1 MILEKLLYKKKYIKP
16 FIDNL
21 LNQYSI
27 DNAVFFSEYEG
38 KNFLIILCIKNEIF
52 EVQVLNNELK
62 FFTFHINED
71 NFIQWNQHKE
81 KIIKM
86 KEQAQAS
93 SSKHVIL
100 LMAESI
106 RHLGNQAGLSF
117 QKTKNILEF
126 FLIGNQDFFINNT
139 INITENMGNYWID

>member
-1 MILEKLLYKKKYIKP
+1 MILEKILYKKKYIKP

-27 DNAVFFSEYEG
+27 DNAVFFSEYEK
-38 KNFLIILCIKNEIF
+38 KNFIIILCIKNKIF
-52 EVQVLNNELK
+52 EVQALNEELK
-62 FFTFHINED
+62 FFTLHINDD
-71 NFIQWNQHKE
+71 NFTQWNQYKE
-81 KIIKM
+81 KIIKI

-106 RHLGNQAGLSF
+106 RQIGNQAGLSF
-117 QKTKNILEF
+117 QKTKDILEF
-126 FLIGNQDFFINNT
+126 FIIGNKDFFINNT
-139 INITENMGNYWID
+139 ISITENMGNYWID

>member
-21 LNQYSI
+21 LKQYSI

-38 KNFLIILCIKNEIF
+38 KNFLIILCIKNKIF
-52 EVQVLNNELK
+52 EVQLLNDELK
-62 FFTFHINED
+62 FFTFHINEN
-71 NFIQWNQHKE
+71 NFIQWEKYKE
-81 KIIKM
+81 KIIKI

-100 LMAESI
+100 LMAEDI
-106 RHLGNQAGLSF
+106 RHIGNQAGLSF
-117 QKTKNILEF
+117 QKTKDIFSF
-126 FLIGNQDFFINNT
+126 FLTGNQHFFINNT
-139 INITENMGNYWID
+139 INITENIENSWID

>member
-1 MILEKLLYKKKYIKP
+1 MILKKILYKKKYIKP

-21 LNQYSI
+21 LNQYSM
-27 DNAVFFSEYEG
+27 DNAVFFSEYKG
-38 KNFLIILCIKNEIF
+38 KNFLIILCIKNKIF
-52 EVQVLNNELK
+52 EVQVLNDELK

-71 NFIQWNQHKE
+71 NFIKWNQYKE

-100 LMAESI
+100 LIAESV
-106 RHLGNQAGLSF
+106 RHIGNQAGLSF
-117 QKTKNILEF
+117 QKTKDILAF
-126 FLIGNQDFFINNT
+126 FLIENQDLFVNNT
-139 INITENMGNYWID
+139 IIITENMGNCWID